1 LFFSGTNHLVVIGIG
16 RGVDGVEDVAVK
28 GASTAVYIGGQRR
41 GARRCAGVHAEEEEG
56 FVLLLA
62 WTPIASPRPNRYVAW
77 ASYWAGS
84 TGFGLVTLS
93 LFFFSSSVSFLFVLF
108 CVLNFQTDI

>member
-28 GASTAVYIGGQRR
+28 GASA
-41 GARRCAGVHAEEEEG
+41 
-56 FVLLLA
+56 
-62 WTPIASPRPNRYVAW
+62 AW
-77 ASYWAGS
+77 ASYWAGW

-93 LFFFSSSVSFLFVLF
+93 LFFFLLQFLFFFVLF